1 MKAVL
6 ELLLSGLAIVVFT
19 AAAISDARTRRIS
32 NRLSAGLALLGLAR
46 ITIDLMNGA
55 GAASAVADL
64 AVAVVVFGL
73 GAIAFRFRVLG
84 GGDVKLLA
92 ASALWLGLG
101 EIGAFLLATAFAGG
115 LLAMIF
121 LGWQLLRPGPRLT
134 SKPPSLPY
142 AIAIAAGGIM
152 TTAIASLG

>member
-1 MKAVL
+1 MKALL

-32 NRLSAGLALLGLAR
+32 NRLSAGLALLG
-46 ITIDLMNGA
+46 A

-64 AVAVVVFGL
+64 AVAIVVFGL

-152 TTAIASLG
+152 TTAIVSLG